1 VRDRT
6 GFDEYVVARSS
17 HLLRLAFL
25 LTRNW
30 QTAEDLLQTV
40 LVKVWS
46 AWDRLDAGN
55 PDGYVRRVLMTTYLS
70 WRRRRWTGEIAGGDL
85 SDHAAGLQMPDQMSA
100 VDERDRLWRRLGE
113 LPPRQRA
120 VLVLRYFEDLSDEQI
135 AEVLGIGLGGVRSQ
149 ASRAL
154 SRLRDVVDN
163 SPDAADVGV
172 GARSR
177 RTDVSR

>member
-1 VRDRT
+1 MRDRA
-6 GFDEYVVARSS
+6 GFDEYVVARSP

-30 QTAEDLLQTV
+30 QTAEDLVQTA

-46 AWDRLDAGN
+46 AWDRLDTTT
-55 PDGYVRRVLMTTYLS
+55 PDGYVRRVLVTTHLS
-70 WRRRRWTGEIAGGDL
+70 WRRRRWIGEVASGDL
-85 SDHAAGLQMPDQMSA
+85 SDHDASLQMPDETRS
-100 VDERDRLWRRLGE
+100 VDDRDRLWRRLGE

-120 VLVLRYFEDLSDEQI
+120 VLVLRYFEDLSDDQI
-135 AEVLGIGLGGVRSQ
+135 ADVLGIGVGSVRSN

-154 SRLRDVVDN
+154 SRLRAG
-163 SPDAADVGV
+163 SADPER
-172 GARSR
+172 AKSR